1 MLQMRV
7 DKVAMEVEGEQSVV
21 ILKDVEGKHML
32 PIWIGML
39 EATSI
44 ALEVEGI
51 KPARPLSH
59 DLMRS
64 IVSALGAE
72 VAMVLIYDLKDNTF
86 YGQVLLRVGEDTI
99 EVDSRPSDAIALAL
113 RTGAPI
119 FVSERVIEEAGI
131 LAQQDPTVH

>member
-21 ILKDVEGKHML
+21 ILKDIEGKQML

-59 DLMRS
+59 DLMKN
-64 IVSALGAE
+64 IISALGAE
-72 VAMVLIYDLKDNTF
+72 VTMVFIYDLKDNTF

-99 EVDSRPSDAIALAL
+99 EIDARPSDAIALAL

-119 FVSERVIEEAGI
+119 FVSEKVMEEAGVS
-131 LAQQDPTVH
+131 AQQDPTVH